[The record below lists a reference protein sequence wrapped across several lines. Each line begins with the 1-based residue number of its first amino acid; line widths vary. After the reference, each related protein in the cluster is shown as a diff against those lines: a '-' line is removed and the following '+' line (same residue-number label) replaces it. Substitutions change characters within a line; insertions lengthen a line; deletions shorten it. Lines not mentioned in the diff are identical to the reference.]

1 MGFELMDVRVP
12 MMEQTVDLALPGSE
26 PEEHV
31 IFLAPASDRVL
42 SETLEEY
49 LQGPRQFLPM
59 SSSGIPKI
67 VNKEHILWVRV
78 TSDPRGEPEE
88 LTLIKETI
96 LELVDGSRLEGYV
109 RIGAPLIHPRVSDL
123 MNQPGDLFIRL
134 EDSGAI
140 YYINKMMVRFALPR

>member
-1 MGFELMDVRVP
+1 MDVRVP

-31 IFLAPASDRVL
+31 IFLAPASDRHAL

-49 LQGPRQFLPM
+49 LQGDRQFLPM
-59 SSSGIPKI
+59 SSAGIPKI

-78 TSDPRGEPEE
+78 PSDPRGEPEE
-88 LTLIKETI
+88 HTMIKETI

-123 MNQPGDLFIRL
+123 MNQSEELFIRL
-134 EDSGAI
+134 DESDAI